1 MNSKIEIPELLLTKA
16 NTTIQTIFTSIFAY
30 VFINIYKPFGSSTWY
45 EVDNWQFRIYS
56 GLLVL
61 LGMVVVVVSR
71 IILLAMIKRRQ
82 VKLGPFL
89 LFVAGEIIFMGALY
103 ALFERIFLNDHR
115 HFIEI
120 WFLAIQ
126 NTSLILLIPYLM
138 STLFF
143 MWEEKKLRLERVLD
157 EKKGE
162 NKPIFIPFL
171 DENEILRISIKKE
184 DVIFLASDDNY
195 VVIHYLMDGEE
206 QKYMLRNTLKK
217 LEDKLEP
224 YGVIRCHRS
233 YMVNLLHVNLMTN
246 EKRTLNLILKKPLK
260 LKVPVSKTYEDRLIQ
275 VLNR

>member
-1 MNSKIEIPELLLTKA
+1 MNSKIEIPELLLTRR

-71 IILLAMIKRRQ
+71 MILLTMVKRNP
-82 VKLGPFL
+82 VKLWPFL

-103 ALFERIFLNDHR
+103 ALFERMFLNDHR

-120 WFLAIQ
+120 WFLAVQ

-143 MWEEKKLRLERVLD
+143 MWEEKKLRLEKILD
-157 EKKGE
+157 ERKSK
-162 NKPIFIPFL
+162 NTPVFIPFQ
-171 DENEILRISIKKE
+171 DENGVLRISIKKE
-184 DVIFLASDDNY
+184 DVIYLASDDNY
-195 VVIHYLMDGEE
+195 VVIHYLMDGDE
-206 QKYMLRNTLKK
+206 QKYMLRNTLKNLEEK
-217 LEDKLEP
+217 LLLF
-224 YGVIRCHRS
+224 GIIRCHRS
-233 YMVNLLHVNLMTN
+233 YMVNLYHVNLMTN
-246 EKRTLNLILKKPLK
+246 EKRTINLILKQPLK
-260 LKVPVSKTYEDRLIQ
+260 LKVPVSKSYEENLIQ
-275 VLNR
+275 ALNS